1 MKNAKSIRAKL
12 YNLAKQEQIDFQT
25 ILTRYFHESVLSRVS
40 HSQWKDHFFL
50 KGGVLMYALQGLHSR
65 PTTDI
70 DFLGQNTPNDK
81 DSLLRI
87 FTEILQVNTD
97 YAVIFDTH
105 LIKANIINERNTY
118 NGIRINVTAN
128 LDTIRQSLQV
138 DIGFGDTIIPNPV
151 QIEFPI
157 LLQETTSP
165 ILWAYTP
172 ETVIAEKLQAI
183 IVLAQLNSRM
193 KDFYDI
199 YTLIT
204 IQSIDIG
211 ILNEAITQTF
221 TQRNTTINFNSI
233 VFTEEFYKDAKRIK
247 MWNTFL
253 NKIDVPIINFETV
266 IKTIQDILK
275 EIKF

>member
-12 YNLAKQEQIDFQT
+12 YNLAKHEQIDFQT

-40 HSQWKDHFFL
+40 NSQWKDHFFL
-50 KGGVLMYALQGLHSR
+50 KGGVLMYALQGLQSR

-87 FTEILQVNTD
+87 FTDILQVNTD
-97 YAVIFDTH
+97 DAVIFDTH
-105 LIKANIINERNTY
+105 LIKAKIITERNTY
-118 NGIRINVTAN
+118 NGIRINVTTN

-138 DIGFGDTIIPNPV
+138 DIGFGDTIIPNPI

-204 IQSIDIG
+204 TQSIDDEV
-211 ILNEAITQTF
+211 LNEAITQTF
-221 TQRNTTINFNSI
+221 TQRNTTINFDSI
-233 VFTEEFYKDAKRIK
+233 VFTEDFYKDAKRVE

-253 NKIDVPIINFETV
+253 NKIDIPAIKFETV
-266 IKTIQDILK
+266 IKTIQNKLK
-275 EIKF
+275 EIIF

>member
-87 FTEILQVNTD
+87 FTDILQVNTD
-97 YAVIFDTH
+97 DAVIFDTH
-105 LIKANIINERNTY
+105 LIKAKIITERNTY
-118 NGIRINVTAN
+118 NGIRINVTTN

-138 DIGFGDTIIPNPV
+138 DIGFGDTIIPNPI

-204 IQSIDIG
+204 TQSIDDEV
-211 ILNEAITQTF
+211 LNEAITQTF
-221 TQRNTTINFNSI
+221 TQRNTTINFDSI
-233 VFTEEFYKDAKRIK
+233 VFTEDFYKDAKRVE

-253 NKIDVPIINFETV
+253 NKIDIPAIKFETV
-266 IKTIQDILK
+266 IKTIQNKLK
-275 EIKF
+275 EIIF

>member
-1 MKNAKSIRAKL
+1 M
-12 YNLAKQEQIDFQT
+12 
-25 ILTRYFHESVLSRVS
+25 
-40 HSQWKDHFFL
+40 
-50 KGGVLMYALQGLHSR
+50 
-65 PTTDI
+65 
-70 DFLGQNTPNDK
+70 
-81 DSLLRI
+81 LRI

-97 YAVIFDTH
+97 DAVVFYTH
-105 LIKANIINERNTY
+105 LIKAKIINERNTY

-165 ILWAYTP
+165 IYWAYTP

-204 IQSIDIG
+204 TQSINVG

-266 IKTIQDILK
+266 IKTIQNILK

>member
-87 FTEILQVNTD
+87 FTEIFQVNTD

-157 LLQETTSP
+157 LLQETNSP

-204 IQSIDIG
+204 TQSIDDEV
-211 ILNEAITQTF
+211 LNEAITQTF
-221 TQRNTTINFNSI
+221 TQRNTTINFDSI
-233 VFTEEFYKDAKRIK
+233 VFTEDFYKDAKRVE

-253 NKIDVPIINFETV
+253 NKIDIPAINFETV
-266 IKTIQDILK
+266 IKTIQNKLK

>member
-87 FTEILQVNTD
+87 FTEIFQVNTD

-105 LIKANIINERNTY
+105 LIKAKIITERNTY
-118 NGIRINVTAN
+118 NGIRINVTTN

-138 DIGFGDTIIPNPV
+138 DIGFGDTIIPNPI

-204 IQSIDIG
+204 TQSINVG

-266 IKTIQDILK
+266 IKTIQNILK